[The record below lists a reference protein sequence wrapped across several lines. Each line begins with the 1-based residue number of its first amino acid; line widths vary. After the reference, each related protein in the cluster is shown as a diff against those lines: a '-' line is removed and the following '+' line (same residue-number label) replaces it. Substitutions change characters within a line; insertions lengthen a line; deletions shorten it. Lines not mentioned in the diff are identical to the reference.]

1 MKYKTYSFCL
11 LKDLGDIKCDM
22 VYYIRDVFDLRV
34 ITSRDLMALTLAVSE
49 MVELKEIKAVTIRKT
64 DNGYRY
70 EFTLYNDATVIAKIV
85 RSRTKEKPSNMIWDK
100 ISAYGLLC
108 HIGDEPKKRKSYGR
122 R

>member
-22 VYYIRDVFDLRV
+22 VYYIRDVFDQRV
-34 ITSRDLMALTLAVSE
+34 ITTRDLMTLTLAVSE
-49 MVELKEIKAVTIRKT
+49 MVELQEIKAVTIMKT

-70 EFTLYNDATVIAKIV
+70 EITLYNDTTVIAKIV
-85 RSRTKEKPSNMIWDK
+85 RSRTKEKPSNMLWDK
-100 ISAYGLLC
+100 MSAYGLLC
-108 HIGDEPKKRKSYGR
+108 HIGDNDKKHKSHGR